1 VKSAPSIGV
10 DDGRGDAGDEH
21 VGGGSPSPWLEKM
34 DMKRERESRSF
45 DEARGDASPLEV
57 RATSPRRNQHSPA
70 ASRGLT
76 AAEISQ

>member
-1 VKSAPSIGV
+1 
-10 DDGRGDAGDEH
+10 
-21 VGGGSPSPWLEKM
+21 
-34 DMKRERESRSF
+34 MKRERESRSL

-57 RATSPRRNQHSPA
+57 RATSPRHHQHSPA